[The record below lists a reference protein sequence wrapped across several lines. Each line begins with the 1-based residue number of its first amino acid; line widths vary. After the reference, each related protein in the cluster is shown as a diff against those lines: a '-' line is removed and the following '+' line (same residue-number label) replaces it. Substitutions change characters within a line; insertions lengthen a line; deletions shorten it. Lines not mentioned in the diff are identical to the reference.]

1 MTAKLPAW
9 LTDDTPLPTVKKQHH
24 FLAQNIRHL
33 EQLLQHFSQATEQAR
48 PQLKHYW
55 PPQIKLLTTLGVVLL
70 LSLNQNPLLL
80 WLILLVE
87 LGLLLF
93 LPNFYLRQILRQ
105 TLISSGVA
113 LFLILPS
120 LLLTMPASVVVFSLK
135 TSLILLTLTYY
146 RATSTFSQVVQALK
160 QLHCPNG
167 LIFVIDITLTYLKML
182 AEFLLGLLQ
191 AVSLRT
197 VGPTAHPYRMIG
209 LLFGTLYLKTRDYAL
224 ALYAAMEARG
234 FIGDYPATPHTTK
247 KRRGHRYLF
256 LRGR

>member
-1 MTAKLPAW
+1 MTAKLPTW
-9 LTDDTPLPTVKKQHH
+9 LTDDTPLPIVKKQHH

-33 EQLLQHFSQATEQAR
+33 EQLLHHFSQAAEQSR

-80 WLILLVE
+80 WLILLGE

-93 LPNFYLRQILRQ
+93 LPGFYLRQILRQ

-120 LLLTMPASVVVFSLK
+120 LLLTTPASVAVFSLK

-197 VGPTAHPYRMIG
+197 VGPTAHPYRTIG

-234 FIGDYPATPHTTK
+234 FIGDYPAAPHTTK